1 MRISR
6 MRFVIIICILLSEAC
21 YIVFWDARIKD
32 RMIEEHAKRR
42 YYKKVEKIVYEDMKC
57 FPIMQQYCNEIT
69 MEDDYGNDR
78 KNGAH
83 EGCDLMYT
91 KNESGVIPIVSAT
104 DGVIKNIGWLYLG
117 GYRIGIVAESG
128 VYYYYAHFDSY
139 FPGLYIGKEVKAGEF
154 LGFMGNSGEGEE
166 GTKGNFP
173 VHLHFGIYTEDENG
187 NEKTLNPYPFLSKI
201 NTE

>member
-21 YIVFWDARIKD
+21 YIVLGVARIKD
-32 RMIEEHAKRR
+32 RMIEEHARR
-42 YYKKVEKIVYEDMKC
+42 TYYKKVEKIVYEEMKC

-78 KNGAH
+78 KNGVH
-83 EGCDLMYT
+83 EGCDLIYT

-139 FPGLYIGKEVKAGEF
+139 FPGLHVGKEVKAGEF
-154 LGFMGNSGEGEE
+154 LGFMGNTGEGEE
-166 GTKGNFP
+166 GTKGKFP

-201 NTE
+201 NME